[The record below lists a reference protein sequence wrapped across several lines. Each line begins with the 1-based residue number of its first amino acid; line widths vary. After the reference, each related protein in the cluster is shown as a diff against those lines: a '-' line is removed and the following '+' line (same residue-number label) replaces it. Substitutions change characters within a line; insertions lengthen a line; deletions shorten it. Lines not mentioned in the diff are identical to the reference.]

1 MSVALVYED
10 KIHGNPLDVI
20 EQVVVTNDWVYDR
33 RADDELAVEVPG
45 QWCTYSLYFA
55 WREDMAALHF
65 TSAFEMKVPPHKRL
79 ALYELLGIINEKLW
93 LGHFGLWEEESA
105 PMFRHTLLLR
115 GSGMVFP
122 EQIEDLVDIAVGEC
136 ERFYPSFQFV
146 VWGGKSAREA
156 VTASLLETM
165 GEA

>member
-10 KIHGNPLDVI
+10 QPQGNPLDVI

-45 QWCTYSLYFA
+45 QWCNYSLYFA

-65 TSAFEMKVPPHKRL
+65 TAAFEMKVPPHKRPP
-79 ALYELLGIINEKLW
+79 LYELLAIINEKLW
-93 LGHFGLWEEESA
+93 LGHFGLWEEEGA
-105 PMFRHTLLLR
+105 PMYRHTLLLR
-115 GSGMVFP
+115 GASSMVP
-122 EQIEDLVDIAVGEC
+122 EQVEDLVDIAIGEC

-146 VWGGKSAREA
+146 VWGGKSARDA
-156 VTASLLETM
+156 VSASLLETV